1 MNKVKY
7 EAVVFDLLTGL
18 INSWSLWNEIA
29 GSDLTGQKWRSRY
42 LEITYNTFQYQDY
55 EKLVLQ
61 AARDVGF
68 SESKAANLF
77 DEWDRL
83 SPWLEAEEVLNKIRK
98 KYLIGIATNCSIVR
112 GNKAI
117 NTMIVKFDFSV
128 TAEEVGFY
136 KPHPEM
142 YNSILNKMNTSP
154 TKTLFV
160 AGSPFDVIGAKS
172 MGMDVYWHNR
182 IGLDNITKQE
192 PDYNEKTLY
201 KLIEILNL
209 Q

>member
-1 MNKVKY
+1 MNNYKY
-7 EAVVFDLLTGL
+7 DAVVFDLLTGL
-18 INSWSLWNEIA
+18 IDSWSLWNEIA
-29 GSDLTGQKWRSRY
+29 GSDLIGQKWRGRY
-42 LEITYNTFQYQDY
+42 LEITYNTFKYQDY

-68 SESKAANLF
+68 PEDKAYKLF
-77 DEWDRL
+77 EEWERL
-83 SPWLEAEEVLNKIRK
+83 SPWPEVVDVLNKIK
-98 KYLIGIATNCSIVR
+98 EKYLISIATNCSIIN

-117 NTMIVKFDFSV
+117 NRINVEFDFSV

-136 KPHPEM
+136 KPHSQM
-142 YNSILNKMNTSP
+142 YLSILNKMNTTP
-154 TKTLFV
+154 GKTLFV

-182 IGLDNITKQE
+182 IGLNNLNRQE
-192 PDYNEKTLY
+192 PEYDEKSLY

-209 Q
+209 

>member
-83 SPWLEAEEVLNKIRK
+83 SPWL
-98 KYLIGIATNCSIVR
+98 
-112 GNKAI
+112 
-117 NTMIVKFDFSV
+117 
-128 TAEEVGFY
+128 
-136 KPHPEM
+136 
-142 YNSILNKMNTSP
+142 
-154 TKTLFV
+154 
-160 AGSPFDVIGAKS
+160 
-172 MGMDVYWHNR
+172 
-182 IGLDNITKQE
+182 
-192 PDYNEKTLY
+192 
-201 KLIEILNL
+201 
-209 Q
+209 

>member
-1 MNKVKY
+1 MNNYKY
-7 EAVVFDLLTGL
+7 DAVVFDLLTGL
-18 INSWSLWNEIA
+18 IDSWSLWNEIA
-29 GSDLTGQKWRSRY
+29 GSDLIGQKWRGRY
-42 LEITYNTFQYQDY
+42 LEITYNTFKYQDY

-68 SESKAANLF
+68 PEDKACKLF
-77 DEWDRL
+77 EEWERL
-83 SPWLEAEEVLNKIRK
+83 SPWPEVVDVLNKIK
-98 KYLIGIATNCSIVR
+98 EKYLISIATNCSIIN

-117 NTMIVKFDFSV
+117 NRINVEFDFSV

-136 KPHPEM
+136 KPHSQM
-142 YNSILNKMNTSP
+142 YLSILKKMNTTP
-154 TKTLFV
+154 GKTLFV

-182 IGLDNITKQE
+182 IGLNNLNSQE
-192 PDYNEKTLY
+192 AEYNEKSLY

-209 Q
+209 